1 VENVNLSNSSLRT
14 VTVLAVLLTVAWA
27 VFRFLPQSDVSY
39 EHGGGLREYSGTHTV
54 EPEKWAELVTTGG
67 PGPKPWVL
75 LPPDYPGEN
84 FVSGVEAEDRG
95 FLAPD
100 VCAECHRDKFETFQ
114 ETTHA
119 LTSQLPSSTSILGK
133 FTAPENV
140 LETSDAK
147 VSFLMEKTES
157 GFLQHATVRDEVNG
171 RSYTETFSFDL
182 ILGSGNHGQ
191 SYLYW
196 NRDRLYQMHVS
207 YLSESKT
214 WVNSPGPYFDG
225 TIDYARPVPP
235 RCLDCHATWIA
246 FDAKEVN
253 RFERSTLIPGVTC
266 VRCHGP
272 GHEHVAFHRQNPEAK
287 EGKRIVHPGKL
298 SVTRVNELC
307 AQCHS
312 SGEQIGAAFGYRPG
326 ELLEAWMEVDLNAD
340 AENNAD
346 PHSANQL
353 ARLMQS
359 PCFTKSEGLS
369 CVRCHDPHRSQLG
382 QMKTYAAKCREC
394 HQPADCGECRSEGP
408 LLEDRCVECHM
419 PARRD
424 AQVRIQTTEG
434 RVEALLRNHRIG
446 VWPETAQQVKALLM
460 QQQGDKVPQ
469 PHEPARPPE

>member
-1 VENVNLSNSSLRT
+1 M
-14 VTVLAVLLTVAWA
+14 VLCAVGWIAY
-27 VFRFLPQSDVSY
+27 RSINDSEVSY
-39 EHGGGLREYSGTHTV
+39 QQSGGLRDAPMTHRV
-54 EPEKWAELVTTGG
+54 APEDWAELVTKGG
-67 PGPKPWVL
+67 PGNPPWVL
-75 LPPDYPGEN
+75 LPPDYDGAS
-84 FVSGVEAEDRG
+84 FVSGVKAENRG
-95 FLAPD
+95 FLGPET
-100 VCAECHRDKFETFQ
+100 CAECHKDKFETFS

-119 LTSQLPSSTSILGK
+119 LTSRLPGATSILGD
-133 FTAPENV
+133 FTSPAN
-140 LETSDAK
+140 L
-147 VSFLMEKTES
+147 LKTASPAVFFEMKQGDGVYS
-157 GFLQHATVRDEVNG
+157 QKATIRDESQ
-171 RSYTETFSFDL
+171 RKSYADTFSFDL

-207 YLSESKT
+207 YLSESKS

-246 FDAKEVN
+246 FDTKEVN
-253 RFERSTLIPGVTC
+253 RFDRSSLIPGVTC

-272 GHEHVAFHRQNPEAK
+272 GHEHVSLHRQNPELK

-298 SVTRVNELC
+298 SVDRVNELC

-326 ELLEAWMEVDLNAD
+326 EPLATWMEIDLNAS

-359 PCFTKSEGLS
+359 RCFTESEGLS

-382 QMKTYAAKCREC
+382 QLKVYAEKCREC
-394 HQPADCGECRSEGP
+394 HKPSDCGECSANGAAF
-408 LLEDRCVECHM
+408 EDRCVECHM

-424 AQVRIQTTEG
+424 AQVRIQTSEG
-434 RVEALLRNHRIG
+434 KMEALLRDHRIA
-446 VWPETAQQVKALLM
+446 VWPETASRVKAQLLGTS
-460 QQQGDKVPQ
+460 GDDVSGPNKSQ
-469 PHEPARPPE
+469 ERSQ